1 MPPSLLA
8 IKCLFQLKKTTLS
21 TEVVGHPYES
31 AVDVVRTYCGWRL
44 HLQWMTYIPAVNDER
59 TSYRS
64 VEAVH
69 LAAEGEERVGVL
81 RGASVRPTRE
91 VQLTDTS
98 HLARLLQHG
107 ADPGNTRAWVW
118 RERTWIDCINHK
130 VICFVISPVIV
141 HLGSLLCK

>member
-1 MPPSLLA
+1 M
-8 IKCLFQLKKTTLS
+8 
-21 TEVVGHPYES
+21 
-31 AVDVVRTYCGWRL
+31 D
-44 HLQWMTYIPAVNDER
+44 DER

-91 VQLTDTS
+91 VQLADPS

-107 ADPGNTRAWVW
+107 AATGSTRA
-118 RERTWIDCINHK
+118 RA
-130 VICFVISPVIV
+130 
-141 HLGSLLCK
+141 

>member
-1 MPPSLLA
+1 MPPNQLA
-8 IKCLFQLKKTTLS
+8 YKIIRYASTLRKRTACLFQLTEDTLS
-21 TEVVGHPYES
+21 TEVVDHPYAP
-31 AVDVVRTYCGWRL
+31 AVD
-44 HLQWMTYIPAVNDER
+44 DER

-69 LAAEGEERVGVL
+69 LAVEGEERVGVL

-107 ADPGNTRAWVW
+107 ADPGNTRAWV
-118 RERTWIDCINHK
+118 
-130 VICFVISPVIV
+130 
-141 HLGSLLCK
+141 